1 MTLNDFKI
9 NGFTIIELLVIIS
22 IIGILTAITITSL
35 YNSREKAKDAS
46 FKSNSRTVQSAAA
59 VCCEDSAVGSLENTL
74 DAEICNPPMGSV
86 YPKDTS
92 IGSIEVA
99 RNCDD
104 NDGFQL
110 RLTPGSENNSGN
122 FTYSLCDRTGC
133 QFY

>member
-1 MTLNDFKI
+1 MVSQK
-9 NGFTIIELLVIIS
+9 NGFTLIELLVVIA
-22 IIGILTAITITSL
+22 IIGVLSTVMLTSIS
-35 YNSREKAKDAS
+35 NSRKKAKDAS

-59 VCCEDSAVGSLENTL
+59 VCCEDSTVGSLESTL
-74 DAEICNPPMGSV
+74 NAEVCNPPMGSV

-99 RNCDD
+99 RDCDND
-104 NDGFQL
+104 DGFQL